1 MPGALCILKSLY
13 TLWGGIVESGSID
26 KCSFT
31 LFLFPLSLSPSP
43 FLCLSNRPFPLR
55 AIRRT
60 CAALPMNL
68 ERSMGFG
75 VGVVGRRLLLLTVVD
90 VVVIVDVVDV

>member
-1 MPGALCILKSLY
+1 MDPVVSINAVSL
-13 TLWGGIVESGSID
+13 
-26 KCSFT
+26 SFSFP
-31 LFLFPLSLSPSP
+31 FLAVFLSLS
-43 FLCLSNRPFPLR
+43 LHLSNRPFPLR

-60 CAALPMNL
+60 CAVLPMNL

-75 VGVVGRRLLLLTVVD
+75 VGVVGRWSLLLTVVD